1 MVGVPLYF
9 SLRDLSRVEDELSE
23 ISLINQ
29 ILEVSSEGPTF
40 DSEMTHPVMEG
51 AVILESGSL
60 WVLRERSSW
69 APDLRLVFDGVEHM
83 IDGNPKW
90 N

>member
-1 MVGVPLYF
+1 VVGVPLYF

-40 DSEMTHPVMEG
+40 DGEMTHPVMEG
-51 AVILESGSL
+51 AVILEFGSL